1 MTKSERPTVTAA
13 DISRM
18 LVNAFE
24 KREGVFADTKELL
37 ENQLPPGVSPRSKEH
52 SNFLFFLI
60 SQDHGVKS
68 AKLYERAKTLYHH
81 DPLLF
86 HPDYI
91 AMQYERANYEQ
102 AIGILQSLGVRYPKN
117 GARVWVE
124 NSHVLR
130 DNYES
135 DARNIFTGDSTAVM
149 KRIRSF
155 LGFGPKTGGLLFRVF
170 VGLGFYVPPDSA
182 SVPFPTDIH
191 DTRIAALT
199 GLADIPVDI
208 TESTYSPYV
217 KIAEEVWRRGSVEAS
232 VNWFQ
237 LDRALW
243 ILGSKG
249 CATERHFDCPIRA
262 YCQIG
267 KGLLP

>member
-1 MTKSERPTVTAA
+1 MKQDRSTVTAA
-13 DISRM
+13 DISRI
-18 LVNAFE
+18 LVSAFE

-37 ENQLPPGVSPRSKEH
+37 ENQLPVGVTPLSKEH
-52 SNFLFFLI
+52 ANFLFFLI

-68 AKLYERAKTLYHH
+68 AKLYERAKALYQH

-86 HPDYI
+86 HPGNL
-91 AMQYERANYEQ
+91 AAQYERENFEQ

-124 NSHVLR
+124 NAHALR
-130 DNYES
+130 DNYDS
-135 DARNIFTGDSTAVM
+135 DARNIFVGDSTTVM
-149 KRIRSF
+149 KRIRAL

-170 VGLGFYVPPDSA
+170 VGLGLYLPPDSA
-182 SVPFPTDIH
+182 SIPFPTDIH
-191 DTRIAALT
+191 DTRIAALV
-199 GLADIPVDI
+199 GLAEIPIAI

-217 KIAEEVWRRGSVEAS
+217 KIAEEVWRRGSSEAA

-249 CATERHFDCPIRA
+249 CAAERHFDCPIREH
-262 YCQIG
+262 CHLG
-267 KGLLP
+267 EGLLP